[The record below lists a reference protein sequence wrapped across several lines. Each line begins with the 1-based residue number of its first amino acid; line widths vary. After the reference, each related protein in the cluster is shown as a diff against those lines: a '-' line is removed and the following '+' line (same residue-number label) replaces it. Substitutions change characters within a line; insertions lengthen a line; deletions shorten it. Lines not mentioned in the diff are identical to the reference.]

1 MPGAGGQPLTRT
13 GKTYERAARN
23 GSRHGTIY
31 FADSSPLEF
40 RTFDGRMGIGDCRRA
55 RLSHGDLLSR
65 ENAPEPVFTYR
76 SSSTW
81 CEQGSDVVALASKS
95 HHQAFVFSA
104 RPLPFGADL
113 WMGSEG

>member
-1 MPGAGGQPLTRT
+1 LN
-13 GKTYERAARN
+13 EEN
-23 GSRHGTIY
+23 SR
-31 FADSSPLEF
+31 LEF
-40 RTFDGRMGIGDCRRA
+40 RTFDGRMGIGGCRRA

-65 ENAPEPVFTYR
+65 KNTPEPVFTHR